1 MTQSRHDKMMARFA
15 DNKKALEAALAQ
27 PEQEPVAI
35 PDCGEAG
42 HADGACGTSE
52 CLPSFRRKTTP
63 PAAQAAPVQEPV
75 VFYRCNGCGHAYE
88 QVHPTSCDC
97 MDAGGFDRVEYFTT
111 PPAAQP
117 EQEFDYKLAFGEWLD
132 KTEWVQEKIN
142 SGHLGVRYLGMHRAD
157 VLRDL
162 AYPNT
167 VTGKAPQ
174 QRKWQGLT
182 DDQIDEIAV
191 IARRGNL
198 HDLRIAIEAKLKERN
213 NG

>member
-1 MTQSRHDKMMARFA
+1 MTQERLT
-15 DNKKALEAALAQ
+15 ALEDVAALATIGATY
-27 PEQEPVAI
+27 PE
-35 PDCGEAG
+35 
-42 HADGACGTSE
+42 
-52 CLPSFRRKTTP
+52 LMLYL
-63 PAAQAAPVQEPV
+63 QAEMAK
-75 VFYRCNGCGHAYE
+75 CE
-88 QVHPTSCDC
+88 Q
-97 MDAGGFDRVEYFTT
+97 AL
-111 PPAAQP
+111 AAQP

-182 DDQIDEIAV
+182 DEDVNRESAMIASKMKLAFHAGMYVAQQI
-191 IARRGNL
+191 
-198 HDLRIAIEAKLKERN
+198 LKERN

>member
-1 MTQSRHDKMMARFA
+1 MTDREVMQQ
-15 DNKKALEAALAQ
+15 ALEALVKSTGELHRYYSSPTDMQILLNHKVITTLKAALAQ
-27 PEQEPVAI
+27 
-35 PDCGEAG
+35 
-42 HADGACGTSE
+42 S
-52 CLPSFRRKTTP
+52 
-63 PAAQAAPVQEPV
+63 
-75 VFYRCNGCGHAYE
+75 
-88 QVHPTSCDC
+88 
-97 MDAGGFDRVEYFTT
+97 
-111 PPAAQP
+111 

-182 DDQIDEIAV
+182 DEDVNRESAMIASKMKLAFHAGMYV
-191 IARRGNL
+191 AQQV
-198 HDLRIAIEAKLKERN
+198 LKERN